1 MNRVKPVCGCLLL
14 PCCHNVPLWVKSKNC
29 TKDASLHLS
38 LPPSTV
44 PLTGLLTLSAR
55 CIFEFE
61 MCFKMTCWHPQRRGG
76 RRLGG
81 RGEMRQHGIMKLKE
95 HQLHTMQNQHFLL
108 LGLAKAQLKF
118 EQLFASL
125 SAYWC
130 ICRIFPVFFEKNNQ
144 S

>member
-1 MNRVKPVCGCLLL
+1 MNRVKPVCECLLL
-14 PCCHNVPLWVKSKNC
+14 PFCHSEPLWVKSKNC
-29 TKDASLHLS
+29 TKDASLRLS
-38 LPPSTV
+38 LTPSIV

-81 RGEMRQHGIMKLKE
+81 RGEMRQHGIMKLKK
-95 HQLHTMQNQHFLL
+95 HQLHTMQNQRLLL
-108 LGLAKAQLKF
+108 LGLRKAQLKF
-118 EQLFASL
+118 ERWFASL
-125 SAYWC
+125 SAYRC
-130 ICRIFPVFFEKNNQ
+130 IRSVTPVFFKKNNQ

>member
-1 MNRVKPVCGCLLL
+1 MNRVKPVCECLLL
-14 PCCHNVPLWVKSKNC
+14 PFCHNVPLWAKSKTC

-38 LPPSTV
+38 LTPSAV

-61 MCFKMTCWHPQRRGG
+61 MCFKMTRWHPQRRGG
-76 RRLGG
+76 GRLGG
-81 RGEMRQHGIMKLKE
+81 RGEMRQHGIMKAKK
-95 HQLHTMQNQHFLL
+95 HQLHTMQNQHLL
-108 LGLAKAQLKF
+108 LSGLRKAQLKF

-130 ICRIFPVFFEKNNQ
+130 ICSIFPVFIKKNNQ